1 MNDLSDLKSEALDA
15 LEKVWFVQ
23 SIGNV
28 EETDITLSL
37 RLHIRPQFFVQLFF
51 GQRSGSLYMAL
62 IEGEQR
68 IFGIDR
74 ETGIW
79 HIHPYE
85 NVEKH
90 EQLPEGLG
98 PKPLLAFLARV
109 EDLLLEQ
116 DLL

>member
-1 MNDLSDLKSEALDA
+1 MNELSDLKSEVLDA

-23 SIGNV
+23 SIDNV

-37 RLHIRPQFFVQLFF
+37 RLHIQPQLFVQLFF
-51 GQRSGSLYMAL
+51 GQHSESLYMAL

-74 ETGIW
+74 EAGDW
-79 HIHPYE
+79 HIHPFE
-85 NVEKH
+85 NIEKH